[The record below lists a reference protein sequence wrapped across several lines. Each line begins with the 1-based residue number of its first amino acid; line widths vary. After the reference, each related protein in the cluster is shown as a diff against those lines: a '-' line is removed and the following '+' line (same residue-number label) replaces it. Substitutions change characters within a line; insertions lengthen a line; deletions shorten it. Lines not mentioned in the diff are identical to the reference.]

1 MDADD
6 GAHRRRIKSS
16 SSDSSSSR
24 AAPAVPN
31 GSNTLLEPRH
41 HKSLSPRTFVQTPPL
56 PARRS
61 AQSDPNSGLSHRS
74 SDADSEHH
82 FAIRPRELDMRN
94 DEELRDA
101 LMQQENQPDDD
112 SNGRGTA
119 FATAIQMSPRQHA
132 QLVLGQEDA
141 YDVTIDDLDSSFNSD
156 ASNQEQGDTVAAS
169 ATMDHDSADRKRST
183 SDQASSSTPALPRRN
198 SLMNS
203 FRFSWH
209 NVLGQS
215 SSDSARLS
223 VVNPESGADPAT
235 NEKHNPDM
243 SVRAQDNEMGVVMQ
257 GWLEKCGQQ
266 FKTWNW
272 RFFVLRDDGVLS
284 YYVDEHMKKLK
295 GSINVGYG
303 SRADISVQ
311 SNLTEK
317 KFVFM
322 IASPQ
327 RNTMISAPSQRMM
340 TKWIAKLHSAGA
352 TPSEPWDP
360 LKKTVKF
367 FVRDSECPHE
377 WKRYDDP
384 TSYIHMEGC
393 LLKRGHVNKNWK
405 NRFFRIEK
413 GELRYYTEN
422 QEELKGSVKLKG
434 TIVSPGMA
442 QCSDGRKYYFV
453 LTSKDGKFEMH
464 LNAHTE
470 TSMHRWIEAIQ
481 EAQTALGK
489 KVGAKET
496 VSGLALV
503 VKRAEEI
510 PLANVDVLFNRPE
523 EIEVEL
529 ERRTEALIVTK
540 TPKDGI
546 PVGSQLIAI
555 DGRSILRETCT
566 ESRALLRASTFPLKL
581 EFVLPP
587 YKKGMLVKKSR
598 SGFENWKKRV
608 LIVTNGEVHYYKQV
622 TSGKTTTLKHR
633 KSFSLYGCY
642 LNLVQFPARPLCIVV
657 ARSPSDKLVLQ
668 TSTEE
673 ERIEWASVL
682 YCSIRMVSQ
691 GITSGHIENLNLEK
705 TRPLSETV
713 TSDIR
718 GGSFNAENRTE
729 F

>member
-1 MDADD
+1 M
-6 GAHRRRIKSS
+6 GLKKWLEFSHHPRVRREDPQAPLPPQHQQRVKSPSAASNAGSNSS
-16 SSDSSSSR
+16 SSSASHHHHRRHASLPPQRVVTSVAAQRSSS
-24 AAPAVPN
+24 V
-31 GSNTLLEPRH
+31 G
-41 HKSLSPRTFVQTPPL
+41 QD
-56 PARRS
+56 ARR
-61 AQSDPNSGLSHRS
+61 AMVGSDDD
-74 SDADSEHH
+74 DADV
-82 FAIRPRELDMRN
+82 
-94 DEELRDA
+94 
-101 LMQQENQPDDD
+101 
-112 SNGRGTA
+112 TA
-119 FATAIQMSPRQHA
+119 FATALQPASPLDSFDEAELKAAAAMS
-132 QLVLGQEDA
+132 GG
-141 YDVTIDDLDSSFNSD
+141 DLDESPTGVAD
-156 ASNQEQGDTVAAS
+156 AFAAE
-169 ATMDHDSADRKRST
+169 DDRRSRT
-183 SDQASSSTPALPRRN
+183 SSSLRE
-198 SLMNS
+198 SM
-203 FRFSWH
+203 RFSWH
-209 NVLGQS
+209 NVLGHS
-215 SSDSARLS
+215 SRSDSAQLD
-223 VVNPESGADPAT
+223 VVTGGGADQTDAEAARDDAT
-235 NEKHNPDM
+235 AKKQLHRADV
-243 SVRAQDNEMGVVMQ
+243 SVRAQDRDMGVVMQ

-284 YYVDEHMKKLK
+284 YYTDESMKKLK

-303 SRADISVQ
+303 ARADISVQ
-311 SNLTEK
+311 SNMIEK

-327 RNTMISAPSQRMM
+327 RNTMISAPSHRMM
-340 TKWIAKLHSAGA
+340 TKWISKLHRAGA

-360 LKKTVKF
+360 LKNTVKF
-367 FVRDSECPHE
+367 FVRDTECTHE

-422 QEELKGSVKLKG
+422 QEELKGSVPLKG

-453 LTSKDGKFEMH
+453 LTSRDGKFEMH
-464 LNAHTE
+464 LNAHNE
-470 TSMHRWIEAIQ
+470 NSMHRWIEAIQ

-489 KVGAKET
+489 TAGGKDT

-510 PLANVDVLFNRPE
+510 PLAQ
-523 EIEVEL
+523 IEVVYKRPQDIAVEI
-529 ERRTEALIVTK
+529 ERRTEALVVTK
-540 TPKDGI
+540 ASKDDV

-555 DGRSILRETCT
+555 DRRSILREAYS
-566 ESRALLRASTFPLKL
+566 ESRALLRSSAFPLTL

-587 YKKGMLVKKSR
+587 YKKGLLVKKSR

-622 TSGKTTTLKHR
+622 VSGKSTTLKHR

-642 LNLVQFPARPLCIVV
+642 LNLVQFPSRPLCIVV

-673 ERIEWASVL
+673 ERVEWASVI

-691 GITSGHIENLNLEK
+691 GITSGHIENLDLEK
-705 TRPLSETV
+705 GRMPAGVNNAGAGAGAAECADAV
-713 TSDIR
+713 SDLR
-718 GGSFNAENRTE
+718 SANESSTTF
-729 F
+729 